1 MPLFPKGHL
10 KSTAHPFELGE
21 KELRTFLFLLV
32 QTDVFFRLSPSI
44 SYTAATPQPCTTC
57 GYRLL
62 CLFAI

>member
-1 MPLFPKGHL
+1 MPLFPKGRL

-21 KELRTFLFLLV
+21 KELRTFLFLQV
-32 QTDVFFRLSPSI
+32 QTDVFLRPSPSI
-44 SYTAATPQPCTTC
+44 FDTVTTPQPCTTC